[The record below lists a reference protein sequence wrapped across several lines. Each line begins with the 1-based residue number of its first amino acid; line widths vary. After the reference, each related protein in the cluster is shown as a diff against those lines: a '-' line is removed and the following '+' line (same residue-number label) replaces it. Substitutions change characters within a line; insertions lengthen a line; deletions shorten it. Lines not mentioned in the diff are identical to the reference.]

1 MVEYPQIKAV
11 TQMLMQHI
19 NKLKNNSHMI
29 ISIDAAFDN
38 TQYPFMIKIIHGVS
52 CQ

>member
-11 TQMLMQHI
+11 IEMLMQHI
-19 NKLKNNSHMI
+19 NKLKNNNHRI

-38 TQYPFMIKIIHGVS
+38 TQHPFMIKSIRGVS
-52 CQ
+52 